1 MSIFLDTYYY
11 YSWVRLSQPE
21 LRQKLD
27 KVKKRFKVR
36 SVLLFEDLQ
45 LRSITLGLFVKY
57 VEKVI
62 RLLDQVYRDIV
73 VNRRS
78 TLDLLKLM
86 NMGFGDEHIP
96 ALEYLLIADEEGKVP
111 EDVLSAKTLIKLD
124 SAVWSRINALIRSSA
139 PPFKLDATYY
149 REYLARKVGKILGL
163 QIEKVT
169 AGTML
174 REENL
179 SNVIEDIKR
188 AVCFQEPAL
197 KQCPI
202 VKEGKNI
209 ENHSNDVKLALA
221 LTHCAKNRT
230 IIVVTVPEKWECFRC
245 SINYLK
251 KVRNLQN
258 RIHMLEEIITR

>member
-11 YSWVRLSQPE
+11 YSWVRLLQPE

-27 KVKKRFKVR
+27 RVKKRFKMK
-36 SVLLFEDLQ
+36 SILLFEDMQ
-45 LRSITLGLFVKY
+45 LRSITLELFAKY

-62 RLLDQVYRDIV
+62 KLLDQVYRDIV

-111 EDVLSAKTLIKLD
+111 EDVLSAKTVIKLD
-124 SAVWSRINALIRSSA
+124 PIMLSRINALIRSGA

-149 REYLARKVGKILGL
+149 REYLARKASEILGL

-169 AGTML
+169 AGAVL

-179 SNVIEDIKR
+179 GNVVEDIKR
-188 AVCFQEPAL
+188 AACLREPAL
-197 KQCPI
+197 KQCAV
-202 VKEGKNI
+202 VKEGKSI
-209 ENHSNDVKLALA
+209 ENHLSDVKLALA
-221 LTHCAKNRT
+221 LAHYAKNRT
-230 IIVVTVPEKWECFRC
+230 IIAVAVPEEWECFKC

-251 KVRNLQN
+251 SIRNLQN
-258 RIHMLEEIITR
+258 RIHMLEEITTK